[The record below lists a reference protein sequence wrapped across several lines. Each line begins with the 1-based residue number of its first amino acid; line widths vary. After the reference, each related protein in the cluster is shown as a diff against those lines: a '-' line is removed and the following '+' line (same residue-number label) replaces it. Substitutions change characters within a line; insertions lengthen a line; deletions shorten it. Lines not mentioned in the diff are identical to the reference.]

1 VAAAPAVSLWP
12 PHLLAA
18 GDLTGAALT
27 ELLALAGAM
36 KADLAGRLD
45 SLPGRA
51 VTCFY
56 DPPTTGETVAIG
68 LAATRLGML
77 PVVLPRA
84 ELELGSGE
92 PLGDIARTYSALA
105 VALVADAI
113 AHKTLWVVADAAT
126 VPVVNARSDLHR
138 PCQALA
144 DLLTLRERF
153 GTLEGLALAIVGN
166 GRDPIAHSL
175 LEAGAIAAMDVRVA
189 CPPGLAPEDLI
200 ETGARILA
208 DRHGGRVTV
217 TNDPKEAVAGADAVY
232 TCAWTATDSVPN
244 PLVYQ
249 VHPGLMKRA
258 KHRAVFLH
266 CLPARRGQEVSRH
279 VIDGD
284 RSLVWEQVANRVPML
299 QAILHALV
307 ARP

>member
-1 VAAAPAVSLWP
+1 MAAAPAVSLWP
-12 PHLLAA
+12 PHLLTA

-27 ELLALAGAM
+27 DLLALARVM
-36 KADLAGRLD
+36 KADPVSRVDNFA
-45 SLPGRA
+45 GRA
-51 VTCFY
+51 VACFY
-56 DPPTTGETVAIG
+56 DPPTTGEAVAIG

-113 AHKTLWVVADAAT
+113 AHKTLWAVADAAT
-126 VPVVNARSDLHR
+126 APVVNARSDLHR

-153 GTLEGLALAIVGN
+153 GTLEGLALAFVGN
-166 GRDPIAHSL
+166 GCDPIAHSL
-175 LEAGAIAAMDVRVA
+175 LEAGAIAGMDVRVA

-217 TNDPKEAVAGADAVY
+217 TSDPNEAVAGADAVY
-232 TCAWTATDSVPN
+232 TCAWTAADSVPN

-258 KHRAVFLH
+258 KPRAVFLH

-307 ARP
+307 TRP

>member
-18 GDLTGAALT
+18 GDLTGAALA
-27 ELLALAGAM
+27 ELLVLAGAM
-36 KADLAGRLD
+36 KADPAGRLD

-51 VTCFY
+51 VACFY
-56 DPPTTGETVAIG
+56 DPPTTGETVAVG

-84 ELELGSGE
+84 ELAIGSGE

-153 GTLEGLALAIVGN
+153 GTLEGLALAFVGDA
-166 GRDPIAHSL
+166 RDPIAHSL

-189 CPPGLAPEDLI
+189 CPPAHAPDELI
-200 ETGARILA
+200 EKGARILA

-217 TNDPKEAVAGADAVY
+217 TDDPKEAVAGADAVY

-266 CLPARRGQEVSRH
+266 CLPARRGQEVSAH
-279 VIDGD
+279 VVDGA

-299 QAILHALV
+299 QAILQALV
-307 ARP
+307 GTP

>member
-1 VAAAPAVSLWP
+1 VAATPAVSLWP

-18 GDLTGAALT
+18 ADLTGTALA
-27 ELLALAGAM
+27 ELLVLAGAM
-36 KADLAGRLD
+36 KADPADRLD
-45 SLPGRA
+45 SLPGQA
-51 VTCFY
+51 VACFY

-68 LAATRLGML
+68 IAATRLGML

-84 ELELGSGE
+84 ELEIGSGE

-113 AHKTLWVVADAAT
+113 PHKTLWAVADAAT

-153 GTLEGLALAIVGN
+153 GTLEGLALAFVGDA
-166 GRDPIAHSL
+166 RDPIAHSL

-189 CPPGLAPEDLI
+189 RPPAHAPDELI
-200 ETGARILA
+200 ERGARILA
-208 DRHGGRVTV
+208 DQYGGRVTV
-217 TNDPKEAVAGADAVY
+217 TDDPKEAVAGADAVY
-232 TCAWTATDSVPN
+232 TGAWTATDSVPN

-266 CLPARRGQEVSRH
+266 CLPARRGQEVSAH
-279 VIDGD
+279 VVDGH

-299 QAILHALV
+299 QAILQALV
-307 ARP
+307 GTP